1 MINKHYKTTTNK
13 HLKIMKAKNPR
24 TLKKGAKWA
33 IATGVA
39 IIAGVVVWFSWP
51 KITSA
56 AGKADLVGGI
66 DNFLGWAPGIAM
78 NEGLQVNKDS
88 RMYKDFGL
96 ALEINVLGEVDQQIA
111 ALKSGDV
118 DFIFTTTDI
127 SPIVMDE
134 GSDLVQIEAQ
144 QFLEVVDSRGGDVLV
159 VDQSITSIEQLRG
172 KKIACALGWPS
183 NTMLDLILKAGG
195 LTENDVKIVN
205 FASPIQAKDAYVSK
219 NVDACVVWSPDNF
232 TCMDARPSR
241 ELITTAEMPNTI
253 VDVFVAKKSTLEK
266 KKDAFTKLAKAWL
279 TANAEVQNQDK
290 YEWAAEW
297 YKKAFESED
306 KINDLIDGLKSFRFT
321 TYGDNLNFF
330 GLNPEYT
337 GITGADIYNKMA
349 RVYKNGYG
357 NNLKNVTP
365 WNRASNTSIIE
376 NLTGMDEDIHKG
388 EGKFTFTAAT
398 EETKKAPAIMTKRMS
413 VNFDVNS
420 SRLAPE
426 EERSIRSFI
435 GSTANEFAGMRIR
448 IEGNT
453 DITGSRELNIKLSK
467 ERAQAVANYLINEY
481 RFDPNRFIIVG
492 NGPDK
497 PIASNE
503 TEAGRAKNRRTDF
516 EFLPAN

>member
-1 MINKHYKTTTNK
+1 MT
-13 HLKIMKAKNPR
+13 KAKNPR
-24 TLKKGAKWA
+24 SLAKWVKWTMVGLLA
-33 IATGVA
+33 VTVGTGVA
-39 IIAGVVVWFSWP
+39 LLGTNISKSTGNAE
-51 KITSA
+51 
-56 AGKADLVGGI
+56 LVGGI

-78 NEGLQVNKDS
+78 NGGLQVNKDS
-88 RMYKDFGL
+88 RMYKDFDL

-195 LTENDVKIVN
+195 LTEKDVQIVN
-205 FASPIQAKDAYVSK
+205 FASPIQAKDAYISK
-219 NVDACVVWSPDNF
+219 NVDASVVWSPDNF
-232 TCMDARPSR
+232 MCMDARPSR

-266 KKDAFTKLAKAWL
+266 KKDAFMKLAKAWL

-290 YEWAAEW
+290 YEWAATE
-297 YKKAFESED
+297 YKKAFQSED
-306 KINDLIDGLKSFRFT
+306 KLNDLIDGLKSFRFT

-357 NNLKNVTP
+357 NNLNNVTP
-365 WNRASNTSIIE
+365 WNKASNTSIIE
-376 NLTGMDEDIHKG
+376 GLTGMDDEIHAG

-398 EETKKAPAIMTKRMS
+398 EETKTAPAIMTKRMT
-413 VNFDVNS
+413 VNFGVNS

-467 ERAQAVANYLINEY
+467 ERAQAVADYLISEY